1 MASDPWG
8 VRRIGHVNR
17 RFGSTL
23 LLVSAALLALGVRP
37 TGAATPAVAVVKV
50 QGPIDPALAAFVH
63 DAIED
68 AERDGAVVVLQM
80 DSRGSYGN
88 RGLELAQFIRRA
100 TVPVVSWVGPS
111 GARVEGGA
119 LFVAYAA
126 GLVSMAPGAG
136 IGPARPFDLGARA
149 SGEPAAN
156 IALHAAELRA
166 LAAGSAVRP
175 KALDQMVAGAAFP
188 AGPAQREGAV
198 DVVAV
203 SIPDLLRKI
212 DGTQV
217 MTPTGA
223 ATLVTLN
230 REDRAVEVRFG
241 DLGFFERILH
251 AVSTP
256 TAVYVLLVLSLWGI
270 AFEFTQPGIGM
281 AGVAGVVALGLAV
294 YGLTVVPVNWWG
306 LALLLAGM
314 GMQVLDVLIK
324 RVQVLTLAGTAA
336 FFAGSW
342 IAWSGV
348 APAVDLALWLIVF
361 LTVAGF
367 LLLGF
372 GFTVALKARERV
384 RTAQVGLVGLT
395 GEVRSDLNP
404 EGGVFV
410 KGALWR
416 ARSMDGPIR
425 AGRRI
430 RVRGIDG
437 LILQVEEEVERPDQ
451 L

>member
-1 MASDPWG
+1 
-8 VRRIGHVNR
+8 
-17 RFGSTL
+17 
-23 LLVSAALLALGVRP
+23 
-37 TGAATPAVAVVKV
+37 
-50 QGPIDPALAAFVH
+50 
-63 DAIED
+63 
-68 AERDGAVVVLQM
+68 
-80 DSRGSYGN
+80 
-88 RGLELAQFIRRA
+88 
-100 TVPVVSWVGPS
+100 
-111 GARVEGGA
+111 
-119 LFVAYAA
+119 
-126 GLVSMAPGAG
+126 MAPGAG
-136 IGPARPFDLGARA
+136 IGPARPFDLGTKA
-149 SGEPAAN
+149 SGESPAG
-156 IALHAAELRA
+156 ISLHASELRA
-166 LAAGSAVRP
+166 QAGRSGAQP
-175 KALDQMVAGAAFP
+175 QALDQMVAGAAFP
-188 AGPAQREGAV
+188 AGPAQRAGAV

-203 SIPDLLRKI
+203 SVPDLLRRI
-212 DGTQV
+212 DGNQV
-217 MTPTGA
+217 MTANGV

-230 REDRAVEVRFG
+230 RKDRPVEVRFG

-256 TAVYVLLVLSLWGI
+256 TAVYVLLVLGLWGI

-281 AGVAGVVALGLAV
+281 AGVAGVVALGLTV

-314 GMQVLDVLIK
+314 GMQVLDVVIK

-336 FFAGSW
+336 FLAGSW

-348 APAVDLALWLIVF
+348 APAVDLAPWLIVF
-361 LTVAGF
+361 LTMSGF
-367 LLLGF
+367 LLFGF

-384 RTAQVGLVGLT
+384 RTAQVGLVGLS

-437 LILQVEEEVERPDQ
+437 LILRVEEEAEGPEQ
-451 L
+451 P